1 MDVWSLDRPVSMDFA
16 ERWIEVLDDEERAR
30 AGEFRTPEL
39 RARHVAAHALV
50 RTALSTYASMRPEGW
65 RYAHGPGGQ
74 PTLVDAP
81 LDLRFSLSHSGA
93 HAAVAVTVGHA
104 VGLDSSRSS
113 IPRRDVLALAKRFFT
128 DTEQAL
134 LLNCQPGQRGARFT
148 TLWTVKEAVLK
159 ARGLGLGSGLRTVE
173 ASLDAEGRLAS
184 AVAPEGPWSVVAWE
198 PVRDLRAAVAV
209 QGGSRSR
216 PPGVPRL
223 SARAGRGG
231 SGAVARDLSPSAR
244 RAPAH
249 FQSEVPRQPTHH
261 PLSEQ
266 LLRPDLLE
274 VCDGPSTTSTLNP
287 GERESCFTTA
297 PACRSRAST
306 PSSSA
311 PKRKYTSVPR
321 LTSVLML
328 RPTSVSSRI
337 PRGSGPAAAASLG
350 RRAPG

>member
-1 MDVWSLDRPVSMDFA
+1 MDVWFLHRPVSMDLA
-16 ERWIEVLDDEERAR
+16 ERSIQVLDDEERAR

-81 LDLRFSLSHSGA
+81 LNLRFSLSHSGA

-104 VGLDSSRSS
+104 VGLDLEELD
-113 IPRRDVLALAKRFFT
+113 PRRDVLALAKRFFT
-128 DTEQAL
+128 DTELAL

-159 ARGLGLGSGLRTVE
+159 ARGVGLASGLRTVE

-209 QGGSRSR
+209 QGGSRLALRVFRASPLGPAVAAPELSPGTEPLS
-216 PPGVPRL
+216 PPR
-223 SARAGRGG
+223 
-231 SGAVARDLSPSAR
+231 SGAFPVRGTSTADSPPAQRTAPAPRSAR
-244 RAPAH
+244 RYATGL
-249 FQSEVPRQPTHH
+249 PRP
-261 PLSEQ
+261 
-266 LLRPDLLE
+266 RP
-274 VCDGPSTTSTLNP
+274 
-287 GERESCFTTA
+287 
-297 PACRSRAST
+297 
-306 PSSSA
+306 
-311 PKRKYTSVPR
+311 
-321 LTSVLML
+321 
-328 RPTSVSSRI
+328 
-337 PRGSGPAAAASLG
+337 
-350 RRAPG
+350 